1 LNHTLER
8 GVLNNLDLTEQL
20 RLLFVKYNV
29 SHNFYNSLL
38 QMLRNQGLD
47 VPKDIRTLIKTP
59 KLHDIVE
66 ISGGWYVHLGLKD
79 MLLPILFKNN
89 AQTYIKSQV
98 LELGINIDAH
108 LISKSPKR
116 HLWPVLISILNFKE
130 LKENVVPI
138 GFFHGFQ
145 KPQLVEQFL
154 NPLIIDLLEVLDNGL
169 NVNGLFFTVK
179 ISNISCDSPTK
190 AFLLNVKGDNEYFG
204 CTSCTEEGTY
214 LEQRM
219 TYPGLDAPLRTD
231 ESFRN
236 KNDKYYHKGDSPVI
250 RLPINIA
257 NAVVLDY
264 MHSVCLGVVKQLI
277 EFWVK
282 GDKKVKL
289 DKDKRDNINNEL
301 NNLRAYVPSEIC
313 RSPRVIDEIEHYKAT
328 ELRTFLLYTGQI
340 VLKGNLKKKFYFH
353 FLLLVYAIRILICAE
368 TCFESNEMATQLL
381 KKFVT
386 DYSNLYGS
394 QYITYNVHSLIHL
407 PVYVLSHGPLDNF
420 SCFRYD
426 NFVQEI
432 IKSMKS
438 IKYPLQEILNSI
450 LQKQKIHQKCP
461 PQLHNQYPVL
471 RDEIIHKFASPFFK
485 INDKLFEK
493 ISLAL
498 ANTVIINVLNEKD
511 RYIMLTDNNL
521 VMVHHI
527 VQPQNKP
534 PSLIVKRFL
543 SYSELST
550 TPLSSFEIGVYIVDS
565 SKMSELYSINLTVV
579 KYKCFFIRLSG
590 NWALVSSMC
599 HSES

>member
-1 LNHTLER
+1 
-8 GVLNNLDLTEQL
+8 
-20 RLLFVKYNV
+20 
-29 SHNFYNSLL
+29 
-38 QMLRNQGLD
+38 
-47 VPKDIRTLIKTP
+47 LIKIP
-59 KLHDIVE
+59 ELHEIVD
-66 ISGGWYVHLGLKD
+66 ISGRCYIHLGLKN
-79 MLLPILFKNN
+79 MLLPILIKNN
-89 AQTYIKSQV
+89 AQKYIKSQV

-108 LISKSPKR
+108 LISKSPNR

-154 NPLIIDLLEVLDNGL
+154 NPLITDLLEVLDNGL
-169 NVNGLFFTVK
+169 NVNGLFFTIA
-179 ISNISCDSPTK
+179 ISNISCDSPAK
-190 AFLLNVKGDNEYFG
+190 AFLLNVKGNNEYFG
-204 CTSCTEEGTY
+204 CTLCTEEGTY
-214 LEQRM
+214 LEQCM
-219 TYPGLDAPLRTD
+219 AYPGLNAPLRTD

-236 KNDKYYHKGDSPVI
+236 KRYKYYHKGDSPIV
-250 RLPINIA
+250 RLPINVT
-257 NAVVLDY
+257 NTVVLDY

-289 DKDKRDNINNEL
+289 DNDKRDNINNEL

-313 RSPRVIDEIEHYKAT
+313 RLPRAIDEIEHYKAT
-328 ELRTFLLYTGQI
+328 ELQTFLLYTGQI
-340 VLKGNLKKKFYFH
+340 VLRGNLKKKFYFH

-368 TCFESNEMATQLL
+368 TCFESNEMATELL
-381 KKFVT
+381 KKFVNA
-386 DYSNLYGS
+386 YSNLYGS
-394 QYITYNVHSLIHL
+394 QFITYNVHSLIHL
-407 PVYVLSHGPLDNF
+407 PMYVLNHGPLDNF

-426 NFVQEI
+426 NFIQEI
-432 IKSMKS
+432 IKSIKS
-438 IKYPLQEILNSI
+438 IKYPLQEILNSV

-461 PQLHNQYPVL
+461 PQLHDQYPVFS
-471 RDEIIHKFASPFFK
+471 DEILHKTSTPFFK
-485 INDKLFEK
+485 INDKLYEK

-498 ANTVIINVLNEKD
+498 TNTVIINVLGEKD
-511 RYIMLTDNNL
+511 RYIMLTNNNL

-543 SYSELST
+543 SYSEHTT
-550 TPLSSFEIGVYIVDS
+550 TPLSSFEIGVYIVDT
-565 SKMSELYSINLTVV
+565 SKMSELYSINLTIV